1 MKKIFL
7 ILISLYSVSI
17 SLASN
22 TLFKQANDLYLQEK
36 YEDAILFYDSIQESG
51 LESADLFYNIGN
63 TYYKLQN
70 WPQSILYFE
79 RAIKLDPKHEDARF
93 NLNLTQLKI
102 VDKIEA
108 IPPLFFENWYNWFI
122 QIFSMNGWA
131 ILCIIFLWLSFVVF
145 WIKKLTDFRLIKN
158 LFIILFVLST
168 LSFIFS
174 NSNFKQIIQPKN
186 AIILSSSVVVKSAP
200 SYNSSD
206 LFSLH
211 AGSKVSVLDQIGDW
225 IHISIVNG
233 NKGWMLK
240 ENCKEI

>member
-108 IPPLFFENWYNWFI
+108 IPPP
-122 QIFSMNGWA
+122 IF
-131 ILCIIFLWLSFVVF
+131 
-145 WIKKLTDFRLIKN
+145 
-158 LFIILFVLST
+158 
-168 LSFIFS
+168 
-174 NSNFKQIIQPKN
+174 
-186 AIILSSSVVVKSAP
+186 
-200 SYNSSD
+200 
-206 LFSLH
+206 
-211 AGSKVSVLDQIGDW
+211 
-225 IHISIVNG
+225 
-233 NKGWMLK
+233 
-240 ENCKEI
+240 

>member
-1 MKKIFL
+1 MNMKK
-7 ILISLYSVSI
+7 SLYLMLICCFFSCKSEAE
-17 SLASN
+17 LAMERGIKYFDWN
-22 TLFKQANDLYLQEK
+22 K

-122 QIFSMNGWA
+122 QI
-131 ILCIIFLWLSFVVF
+131 V
-145 WIKKLTDFRLIKN
+145 
-158 LFIILFVLST
+158 
-168 LSFIFS
+168 
-174 NSNFKQIIQPKN
+174 
-186 AIILSSSVVVKSAP
+186 AP
-200 SYNSSD
+200 GVQHQS
-206 LFSLH
+206 
-211 AGSKVSVLDQIGDW
+211 
-225 IHISIVNG
+225 
-233 NKGWMLK
+233 
-240 ENCKEI
+240 